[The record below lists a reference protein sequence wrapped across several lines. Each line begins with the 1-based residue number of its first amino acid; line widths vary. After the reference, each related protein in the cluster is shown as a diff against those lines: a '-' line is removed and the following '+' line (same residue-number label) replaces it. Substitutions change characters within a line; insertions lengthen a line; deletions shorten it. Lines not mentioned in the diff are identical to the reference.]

1 MATTAQTTP
10 QAARGYHSRVL
21 REINRAERDAGRAWS
36 RMGPEFVASFAVVH
50 PLLMGAAERAQ
61 VAVSQMVEPYL
72 DRVLTQT
79 GQDAAARVIAT
90 PARAPLVGTAG
101 DGRSLATLFAQ
112 APVGARKAVA
122 AGLSSQAALRRA
134 EKFVVASMATAVADT
149 ARQMEALG
157 IAVRPGVTGYVRMV
171 EPGACSRCAILAGRH
186 YRRNEGFE
194 RHPRC
199 RCTHIPASESV
210 AGNWQVD
217 PQAYFDSLPTAAEL
231 AEEYPDLTHAQR
243 RARGLYSQEDIFT
256 KSGAE
261 AIRAGAD
268 PVQVV
273 NARRGMRV
281 AQPGYNRDWRPMVD
295 ADMRATETRF
305 QGGERFTWEG
315 ASFRGRA
322 YADRTGRQM
331 FERLM
336 PETIIPMARDQAH
349 LIQLLTE
356 HGYIL

>member
-1 MATTAQTTP
+1 MTAQTTP

-21 REINRAERDAGRAWS
+21 REVSRAERDAGRAWS
-36 RMGPEFVASFAVVH
+36 RMTPEFATSFAAVH
-50 PLLMGAAERAQ
+50 PLLMSAATQAQ
-61 VAVSQMVEPYL
+61 ESVSDLVEPYL
-72 DRVLTQT
+72 DRVLSQT
-79 GQDAAARVIAT
+79 GQRAAAETVAT

-101 DGRSLATLFAQ
+101 DGRDVASLFAQ
-112 APVGARKAVA
+112 APIEARKAVA
-122 AGLSSQAALRRA
+122 AGSTPQAALRQA
-134 EKFVVASMATAVADT
+134 GTFVVSSMTTVVADT
-149 ARQMEALG
+149 ARQMEILG
-157 IAVRPGVTGYVRMV
+157 IAVRPGVTGYVRMI

-210 AGNWQVD
+210 AGDWQAD

-231 AEEYPDLTHAQR
+231 VEEYPDLTHAQR
-243 RARGLYSQEDIFT
+243 RARGLYSQEDVFT
-256 KSGAE
+256 KAGAE

-268 PVQVV
+268 PTQVV

-281 AQPGYNRDWRPMVD
+281 AQPGYNRDWLPMVD
-295 ADMRATETRF
+295 ADMQATPTRF
-305 QGGERFTWEG
+305 RGGERFTWEG

-322 YADRTGRQM
+322 YADRAGRQQ

-336 PETIIPMARDQAH
+336 PESILPMARDQDH

-356 HGYIL
+356 HGYIR